1 MRPNHE
7 MRIGKFA
14 VATLVVAGVIAVVGC
29 SGDQAMTSP
38 TSPGGGGQG
47 ASMVQIGHWG
57 GSGITLDV
65 SDSEARLE
73 LACAHALL
81 SAPIPLDSIG
91 SFTAPGTYFPE
102 GMGPIPDGDVQGHP
116 ATFLGRV
123 TGDVM
128 KLSVTLDEGNEFVG
142 SFELVRNQAGRV
154 IKCQ

>member
-1 MRPNHE
+1 MRPNFE
-7 MRIGKFA
+7 MRIAKLGIAALA
-14 VATLVVAGVIAVVGC
+14 VTSAIVLIGC

-38 TSPGGGGQG
+38 TSPGGGGQS

-57 GSGITLDV
+57 GSGIMLDV
-65 SDSEARLE
+65 SDTEARLE
-73 LACAHALL
+73 FACAHALL
-81 SAPIPLDSIG
+81 GAPIPLDSIG

-102 GMGPIPDGDVQGHP
+102 GMGPIPDEDLQGHP

-142 SFELVRNQAGRV
+142 IFELVSNQTGRV